1 MSDDLELER
10 IRMEKMKAM
19 MKAQEM
25 KRMQEERQKRQ
36 PTLTDKIEALLNVI
50 LEPQALQYIT
60 TMKTT
65 RNEVYQKVIMN
76 LLPSDIISEIDTLM
90 QYLASG
96 LIRRGVIGLTEV
108 QFVER
113 KVLGIESQI
122 VVKKRDHEVQS
133 LTSYLKEE
141 PNQKKK

>member
-10 IRMEKMKAM
+10 IRMEKMKAL

-25 KRMQEERQKRQ
+25 KRLQEERQKRQ

-50 LEPQALQYIT
+50 LEPQALQYLT
-60 TMKTT
+60 AMKTN

-76 LLPSDIISEIDTLM
+76 LLPPEIISEIDTLM

-96 LIRRGVIGLTEV
+96 LIRRGVVSLTDV
-108 QFVER
+108 QFTER
-113 KVLGIESQI
+113 RVLGIESQI

>member
-1 MSDDLELER
+1 MSDDFELER
-10 IRMEKMKAM
+10 IRMEKMKAL

-25 KRMQEERQKRQ
+25 KRLQEERQKRQ
-36 PTLTDKIEALLNVI
+36 PTLTEKIEALLNVI
-50 LEPQALQYIT
+50 LEPQALQYL
-60 TMKTT
+60 TMMKNS
-65 RNEVYQKVIMN
+65 RNEVYQKVIVN
-76 LLPSDIISEIDTLM
+76 LLPPEIISEIDTLM

-96 LIRRGVIGLTEV
+96 LIRRGVVSLIDV
-108 QFVER
+108 QFTER

-141 PNQKKK
+141 PSQKKK